1 MNKVKNIYVSETLK
15 DILFQFKNK
24 SVVASLLLEDTV
36 FEDQLVNNHVN
47 YLSTSNSDSS
57 KISYLT
63 KERISKIDESE
74 IWSTSKRYHSKP
86 GSIISKIYQNISP
99 REVENFS
106 NLFRAFADKKHFK
119 FEVVKSEIVKYYH
132 QDSYAEFS
140 GSLGNSCMKYDR
152 CSKFLELYIDNGVV
166 TMLTMKND
174 SGALLGRALLW
185 QFDGNKVM
193 DRIYTI
199 NDEDYQF
206 YFMNWAE
213 EHGFIYKKRQ
223 NWSNTLQFVK
233 DGKEI
238 ESKLSIQLSDWD
250 YSYYPYLDTFKWF
263 DKSSGMLFN
272 YRPDYFT
279 ENIDD
284 FCLLMSPEGSY
295 LNVNS
300 LEFDSISKDWHH
312 QGNLI
317 WLSYCGFY
325 TQREHVVYSETLD
338 KFILRKDAYYSE
350 ELRDNLFKDESL
362 IDISKE
368 IVDQIIEDRKQYI
381 QKLLKQEEIQKLKIT
396 QRVKDLNIDG
406 NLLNSFGIEQF
417 ILDQLR
423 HDNDTEL
430 EYQTDN
436 QNYYP
441 N

>member
-1 MNKVKNIYVSETLK
+1 M
-15 DILFQFKNK
+15 
-24 SVVASLLLEDTV
+24 
-36 FEDQLVNNHVN
+36 
-47 YLSTSNSDSS
+47 
-57 KISYLT
+57 
-63 KERISKIDESE
+63 
-74 IWSTSKRYHSKP
+74 
-86 GSIISKIYQNISP
+86 
-99 REVENFS
+99 
-106 NLFRAFADKKHFK
+106 
-119 FEVVKSEIVKYYH
+119 VKSEIVKYYH

-238 ESKLSIQLSDWD
+238 ESKLSIQLSDWN